1 MRHEQLPKF
10 SGLAIW
16 LSGCPVLDSTRRC
29 TARRAI
35 RKLGRVSVHFREDQS
50 LLTPYVYQQLRHHR
64 KRRFVGGA
72 PRERY
77 SQSVVSAHNLAQA
90 LLNVV
95 GFKPLLDRM
104 DRNTKLMMLKE

>member
-1 MRHEQLPKF
+1 MNNFRNSAVLR
-10 SGLAIW
+10 SGSLVARFLI
-16 LSGCPVLDSTRRC
+16 LREGVLLGGPSGNWGC
-29 TARRAI
+29 
-35 RKLGRVSVHFREDQS
+35 VSVHFREDQS
-50 LLTPYVYQQLRHHR
+50 LLKPYVYQQLRHHR